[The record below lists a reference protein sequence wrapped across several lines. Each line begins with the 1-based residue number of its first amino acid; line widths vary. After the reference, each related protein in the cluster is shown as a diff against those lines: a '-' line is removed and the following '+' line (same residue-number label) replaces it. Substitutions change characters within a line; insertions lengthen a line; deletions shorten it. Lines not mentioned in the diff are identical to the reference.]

1 MSRKLRTITL
11 LMLLSGLALATTWR
25 QLSLTELLAAAEVAV
40 HAVVDST
47 TVELVDGEPWTHVT
61 FTVRA
66 GLAWPSADDDPE
78 ELWQD
83 PGSITLEFLG
93 GAAGG
98 VTLNADQVPSF
109 EAGDEV
115 ILFAYTG
122 RYYSPLVGFNQA
134 AWWLTDGTWRGRDG
148 RLLGLDASGELVL
161 ESDGVGADP
170 EAVVAA
176 VQAALEAR

>member
-1 MSRKLRTITL
+1 M
-11 LMLLSGLALATTWR
+11 
-25 QLSLTELLAAAEVAV
+25 
-40 HAVVDST
+40 
-47 TVELVDGEPWTHVT
+47 
-61 FTVRA
+61 RA
-66 GLAWPSADDDPE
+66 GLAWPSAEDDPE

-134 AWWLTDGTWRGRDG
+134 AWWLTVGTWRGRDG